1 MALHIISNEQG
12 KPERGPDGGR
22 KCWSDQDGDA
32 PRDQT
37 VYEKHDTIIGS
48 FTTKVEGERYDP
60 VSGES
65 KAR

>member
-1 MALHIISNEQG
+1 MGLHFITDDHG
-12 KPERGPDGGR
+12 KPERGSDGGR

-37 VYEKHDTIIGS
+37 VYEKHDSVFGS
-48 FTTKVEGERYDP
+48 FTTKVDGEHYDP

-65 KAR
+65 KKR